1 MYVLQR
7 GIDDHV
13 HVHQL
18 CTVFSFCVMFN
29 DASAAAEDGD
39 GSSGSEVLSCS
50 PTTTSRVVGGKRGL
64 VTIRAS
70 DNGSGRQWQG
80 P

>member
-1 MYVLQR
+1 
-7 GIDDHV
+7 
-13 HVHQL
+13 
-18 CTVFSFCVMFN
+18 MFN

>member
-1 MYVLQR
+1 MYGIFVLR
-7 GIDDHV
+7 NV
-13 HVHQL
+13 Y
-18 CTVFSFCVMFN
+18 

-50 PTTTSRVVGGKRGL
+50 PTTTSRVVGGERGL

-70 DNGSGRQWQG
+70 LLYMTK
-80 P
+80 